1 MVFRSANFKVN
12 EFKFLKMSK
21 AQVLNDQLEKS
32 EKWGVSFDGINPK
45 SKDYVECASKE
56 DAIKLEH
63 LINNLS

>member
-1 MVFRSANFKVN
+1 
-12 EFKFLKMSK
+12 MSK